1 MKKTKYIKT
10 IEKENF
16 EFNRV
21 KFLLW
26 LKMKLS
32 ISKEKR
38 ESKRRTLEIYDNMK
52 DFEHLQINSLPD
64 NIYYKPTDIL
74 IYDLLQKQ
82 DLKKIK
88 KVFFLYSNI
97 ICHTNL

>member
-26 LKMKLS
+26 LKMKL
-32 ISKEKR
+32 
-38 ESKRRTLEIYDNMK
+38 TLTLK
-52 DFEHLQINSLPD
+52 
-64 NIYYKPTDIL
+64 L
-74 IYDLLQKQ
+74 IMS
-82 DLKKIK
+82 
-88 KVFFLYSNI
+88 FL
-97 ICHTNL
+97 